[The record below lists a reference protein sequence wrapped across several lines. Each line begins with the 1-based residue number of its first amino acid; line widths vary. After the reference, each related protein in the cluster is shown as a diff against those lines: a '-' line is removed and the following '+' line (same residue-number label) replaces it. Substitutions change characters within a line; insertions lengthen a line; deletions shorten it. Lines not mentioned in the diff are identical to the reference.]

1 MNSAL
6 TVNTYL
12 LFLFCQYF
20 STRQWKATVTTGIL
34 FSSLTRG
41 SSWEISERSSLIRVD
56 VEGTDGPGRK
66 GTGGSGRRSQG
77 TTVAME
83 SREGGAEEEAGSPA
97 AREMLSCGKQTFH
110 QQGGPRWAV
119 GLAELSRLSQSLRDF
134 HGPSELPFANS
145 RTQSLRINLTKC
157 CQPQ

>member
-6 TVNTYL
+6 IVNTYL

-34 FSSLTRG
+34 FSRVSQ
-41 SSWEISERSSLIRVD
+41 EVQAERYQKDHFLLELMSKVLMALV
-56 VEGTDGPGRK
+56 
-66 GTGGSGRRSQG
+66 GSGRRSQG

-119 GLAELSRLSQSLRDF
+119 GLAELSRLSRSLREISMAHQNF
-134 HGPSELPFANS
+134 RLQ
-145 RTQSLRINLTKC
+145 TQGLRVFGLI
-157 CQPQ
+157 